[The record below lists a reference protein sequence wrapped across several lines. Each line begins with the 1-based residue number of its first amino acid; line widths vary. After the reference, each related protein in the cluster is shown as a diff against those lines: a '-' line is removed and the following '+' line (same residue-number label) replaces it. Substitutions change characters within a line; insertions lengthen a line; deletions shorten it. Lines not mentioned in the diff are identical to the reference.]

1 MGKQKIVE
9 YFEEVEASRE
19 YSGYFCS
26 IPEAISIVVLGSM
39 RGLHIPQQMWAGFLE
54 KKSGRIYAVLAQS
67 RQNLRKKGLKPK
79 SGITISPAAALP
91 P

>member
-1 MGKQKIVE
+1 MGKQQIVE

-39 RGLHIPQQMWAGFLE
+39 CGL
-54 KKSGRIYAVLAQS
+54 R
-67 RQNLRKKGLKPK
+67 N
-79 SGITISPAAALP
+79 ISQIHQ
-91 P
+91 